1 MTRMVR
7 KITLLTGPKGEV
19 EADGRP
25 IDLAYNCGK
34 EFTEEEFAAF
44 KEAKGALQVFDKDR
58 RLWNVVHL
66 NYVDFDVALKSVFER
81 WVCKDPT
88 LDIGQAAVDI
98 DRRIVNCISSYVAW
112 LEHMKYRYRKRFGRD
127 GDRTKALLKA
137 LDTKDFPYRFVLKYR
152 NHLLHC
158 GHPISSL
165 QLNTKTIE
173 NLSTSMQFDM
183 PVTLKKESLI
193 ESRDKNAEIAKWPD
207 DIDVRTVLR
216 EAMQWASDL
225 NKDELEKDIVEIQDR
240 VEYVLELQKYWEGEA
255 GTPYVLEYDFD
266 DFLRLKRMPVHTLH
280 EIPVKRA
287 EMIMELKQFM
297 ENNP

>member
-1 MTRMVR
+1 MTKMVR
-7 KITLLTGPKGEV
+7 KIALMTGPTGET

-25 IDLAYNCGK
+25 IDLNLSCGK
-34 EFTEEEFAAF
+34 EFTEEEFLVF
-44 KEAKGALQVFDKDR
+44 KEAKGVLQIFDEDR

-66 NYVDFDVALKSVFER
+66 NYVDFDVALRSVFER

-88 LDIGQAAVDI
+88 LDIGQASVDI
-98 DRRIVNCISSYVAW
+98 DRRIVNCTSSYVAW

-137 LDTKDFPYRFVLKYR
+137 LDTKDFSYRFVLKYR

-165 QLNTKTIE
+165 QLNTKTIDE
-173 NLSTSMQFDM
+173 LSTNMQFDM
-183 PVTLKKESLI
+183 PVILKKESLF
-193 ESRDKNAEIAKWPD
+193 EGRGKNVEIAKWPD
-207 DIDVRTVLR
+207 EIDVRNVLR
-216 EAMQWASDL
+216 EAMQWASNL
-225 NKDELEKDIVEIQDR
+225 NKEELEKDLVEIEDKG
-240 VEYVLELQKYWEGEA
+240 EYVLDLQKYWEGEA

-266 DFLRLKRMPVHTLH
+266 EFIRLKRMPVHKLH
-280 EIPVKRA
+280 EIPIKRA
-287 EMIMELKQFM
+287 KMIMELKEYL